1 MTKDTTAEDTYTRI
15 YAVVAR
21 IPEGKVATYG
31 QIARHLGMPRGAR
44 TVGWAMR
51 RCPSGLPWHR
61 VINSRGQISQ
71 RGAPAGKPLQKTLLE
86 EEGVVFGNRCLNLK
100 VYGWDGI

>member
-1 MTKDTTAEDTYTRI
+1 MTPEPDAQDTYSRI
-15 YAVVAR
+15 YAVVGR
-21 IPEGKVATYG
+21 IPHGRVTTYG

-61 VINSRGQISQ
+61 VVNGRGQISE
-71 RGAPAGKPLQKTLLE
+71 RGAPSGKPLQQTLLE
-86 EEGVVFGNRCLNLK
+86 EEGIVFLNGRLDLK